1 MLTVK
6 DVLKAKRDTICSVS
20 SRTSVFRT
28 LEIMDEND
36 IEALAVTER
45 GCVVG
50 IFSERE
56 YARKKNLNR
65 KSLKKTSVR
74 KLMSTPLFSIS
85 PEKSIEQC
93 ITLMTDTRNSHLP
106 VFENNKLIGIVSVE
120 DMEKSPEYNN
130 SFNTPDIDLS
140 F

>member
-1 MLTVK
+1 MLTVR
-6 DVLKAKRDTICSVS
+6 DVLKAKHENVCSVS

-28 LEIMDEND
+28 LEIMDKNN

-50 IFSERE
+50 IFAEPE
-56 YARKKNLNR
+56 YARKKNLNS

-85 PEKSIEQC
+85 PEKPVEEC

-120 DMEKSPEYNN
+120 DMEKSPEYK
-130 SFNTPDIDLS
+130 
-140 F
+140 